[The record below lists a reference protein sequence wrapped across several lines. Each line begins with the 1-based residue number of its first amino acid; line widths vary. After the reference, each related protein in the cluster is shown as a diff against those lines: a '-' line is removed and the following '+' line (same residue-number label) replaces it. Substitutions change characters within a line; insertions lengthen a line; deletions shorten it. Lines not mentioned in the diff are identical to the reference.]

1 MPRFTAELLVIM
13 YQCGNPWNRGGS
25 LIDTALPFTL
35 NICKQVGMELH
46 ISKVH
51 SDDFGNYKCIAK
63 NPRGQTDGDITLTG
77 NLTTC
82 YTTLTDT

>member
-1 MPRFTAELLVIM
+1 
-13 YQCGNPWNRGGS
+13 
-25 LIDTALPFTL
+25 
-35 NICKQVGMELH
+35 MELH

-77 NLTTC
+77 TSHNCIKTPTEC
-82 YTTLTDT
+82 VTDLDKQSEIIIF

>member
-1 MPRFTAELLVIM
+1 MKALNFLVDSFAKLKVYFLKTFYFRF
-13 YQCGNPWNRGGS
+13 
-25 LIDTALPFTL
+25 F
-35 NICKQVGMELH
+35 QVGMELH

-77 NLTTC
+77 ARHTYKQKAL
-82 YTTLTDT
+82 YKSSL